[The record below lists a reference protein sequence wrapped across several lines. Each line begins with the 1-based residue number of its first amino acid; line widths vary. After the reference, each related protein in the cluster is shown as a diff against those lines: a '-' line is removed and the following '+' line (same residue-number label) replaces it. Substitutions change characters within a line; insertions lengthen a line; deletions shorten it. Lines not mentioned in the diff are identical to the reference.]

1 MIPTNKNF
9 IIDGLPFP
17 HYADTL
23 PEAVDIAK
31 HGLKKYQLSSAPV
44 VSIYQKVALIR
55 QSSNDVI
62 EYLGAS
68 A

>member
-23 PEAVDIAK
+23 PEAVEIAK
-31 HGLKKYQLSSAPV
+31 QGLEKYRYSSASV

-55 QSSNDVI
+55 QSGNNVI
-62 EYLGAS
+62 EYLGVPQ
-68 A
+68 